1 MVEGASTERLA
12 LGIYETTPH
21 GTVCYD
27 YTVHALWTTITGR
40 RCPRVVRGYRRTP
53 PRKKCAPERLWA
65 SLTFTCPYRE
75 ILEYHGLVN
84 PTDGT
89 LMVSEVDYSR
99 SSDGT
104 SSVSACTL
112 S

>member
-53 PRKKCAPERLWA
+53 HPVRNVRQ
-65 SLTFTCPYRE
+65 SVF
-75 ILEYHGLVN
+75 GLHSHSPV
-84 PTDGT
+84 PT
-89 LMVSEVDYSR
+89 EKY
-99 SSDGT
+99 
-104 SSVSACTL
+104 
-112 S
+112 